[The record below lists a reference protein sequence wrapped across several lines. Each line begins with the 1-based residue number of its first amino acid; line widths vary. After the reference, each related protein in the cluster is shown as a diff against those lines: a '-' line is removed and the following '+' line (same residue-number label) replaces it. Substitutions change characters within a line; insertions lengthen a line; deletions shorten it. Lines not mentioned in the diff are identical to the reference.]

1 MKYNEKDIPAFQQE
15 VCKET
20 CRMNNKCVIEG
31 QNNHWF
37 LMCPH
42 YHTWKLKQ
50 INNELELL

>member
-50 INNELELL
+50 INNEL